1 MFLCPHEIVRLCLTP
16 TVLWGQISLM
26 LFRNL
31 LIAFYEKISLS
42 KGQSSEVV
50 VLWSLC
56 DNRSAFG
63 FVGKLVATCFLVV
76 TNLSIHPSRLSIKST
91 VMVWKEER
99 LSVFAVWQPVKE
111 KVPLRGIEGGFI
123 LSLSG
128 ACFGCLRSRQHR
140 NGLGVRAD
148 LRSCWEWYQKHFL
161 FYRPS
166 SPMLSVPHISKLSY
180 SGSDNSK
187 FLIPAFNISLPS
199 SARSTR
205 APPDKEV
212 ILSKNEYNTT
222 LQLFEK

>member
-1 MFLCPHEIVRLCLTP
+1 MLLD
-16 TVLWGQISLM
+16 LWVSWRQ
-26 LFRNL
+26 
-31 LIAFYEKISLS
+31 
-42 KGQSSEVV
+42 
-50 VLWSLC
+50 
-56 DNRSAFG
+56 
-63 FVGKLVATCFLVV
+63 LVFLVV

-128 ACFGCLRSRQHR
+128 ACFGCLPGRQHR

-187 FLIPAFNISLPS
+187 FLIPAFNISLQS
-199 SARSTR
+199 SARSIR
-205 APPDKEV
+205 ASQTKKLFYKRMNIIIKNQYAPRLKTSLLARK
-212 ILSKNEYNTT
+212 LSSSSLACRKIFRP
-222 LQLFEK
+222 LFSLFYLVNRLPSQ